1 MPIKPSNAL
10 LCALVA
16 AHVILAGCA
25 TTSQYLTEEIPPC
38 TPISGSS
45 VDPCDPDPPRI
56 ELCIECFM
64 DLGDEPEDLR
74 EAFVGDSPTPF
85 WTPHMVLRGTYLP
98 DTFRCTSDEPFRPP
112 DYLRDELGSL
122 AAYSA
127 TTKCYFDVRVNDYI
141 IGTGPTALTIL
152 VFYWPHGSEEHAEE
166 MRRQLEADEDAMDA
180 FSGREHIM
188 FLSPPVDLST
198 LAWLSVHWDVQRQ
211 VDDTVVA
218 VHPARDHWRRRKPDD
233 YQTYR
238 SVLEM
243 ELPAFT
249 QAVTEAHDA
258 RMTEYEGRIGA
269 DESLPMLV
277 TDASQLRD
285 YYTEVGAYAPGV
297 PTPAP
302 PPSSTGAATH
312 P

>member
-1 MPIKPSNAL
+1 
-10 LCALVA
+10 
-16 AHVILAGCA
+16 
-25 TTSQYLTEEIPPC
+25 
-38 TPISGSS
+38 
-45 VDPCDPDPPRI
+45 
-56 ELCIECFM
+56 M
-64 DLGDEPEDLR
+64 DLGDEPAGVH

-112 DYLRDELGSL
+112 VHLRDEFGDP
-122 AAYSA
+122 ADYPV
-127 TTKCYFDVRVNDYI
+127 TIKCYIDVRANSYI
-141 IGTGPTALTIL
+141 VGTGPPALTML
-152 VFYWPHGSEEHAEE
+152 VFYWHYGSEEYVEE
-166 MRRQLEADEDAMDA
+166 TRLQLEEDEDAMDA

-188 FLSPPVDLST
+188 FLAPPIDLSS
-198 LAWLSVHWDVQRQ
+198 LAWWSLGHWDVQRQ

-233 YQTYR
+233 YLTYR

-249 QAVTEAHDA
+249 QAVTEAHEA

-269 DESLPMLV
+269 DASLPMLV
-277 TDASQLRD
+277 TDASQLRQ
-285 YYTEVGAYAPGV
+285 YFTEVGAYAPGV

-302 PPSSTGAATH
+302 PPPPSSTGASTH